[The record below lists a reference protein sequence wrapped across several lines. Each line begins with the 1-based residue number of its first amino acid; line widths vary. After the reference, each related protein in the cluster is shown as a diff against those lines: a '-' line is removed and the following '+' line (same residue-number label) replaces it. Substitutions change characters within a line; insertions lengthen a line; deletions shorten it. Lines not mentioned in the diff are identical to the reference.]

1 MQSYRVKLKLTV
13 WVPIIAQDRKEAEKG
28 ARESVWNFFENHE
41 ADIDLDEIGE
51 EIDFEID

>member
-41 ADIDLDEIGE
+41 EDIDLDEIGE